1 MPRPTTKADLIQAAN
16 DQCAKLWTL
25 IGEMSDEEK
34 SADIVPNERD
44 KNVRDV
50 LVHLYEWHCLLLNW
64 IRSNTNGKPSP
75 FLPAPYNWKT
85 YPQMNVA
92 FWEKHQSTSYTDA
105 ETMLKKTHKEV
116 MALIETFSNEA
127 LFAKGVFDWTGT
139 TTLGSYCVS
148 ATSSHYNWAFKD
160 IKKVFYKNYLAL
172 YSIDDKEKIVH
183 ILHIFYAKRDYAKSV

>member
-16 DQCAKLWTL
+16 EQFAKLWTL

-64 IRSNTNGKPSP
+64 IRSNTNRNPAP

-85 YPQMNVA
+85 YPQMNVV
-92 FWEKHQSTSYTDA
+92 FWEKHQNTSYTDA

-116 MALIETFSNEA
+116 LALIETFSNEA
-127 LFAKGVFDWTGT
+127 LFSKGTFDWTGT

-148 ATSSHYNWAFKD
+148 ATSSHYDWAIKD
-160 IKKVFYKNYLAL
+160 IKNAL
-172 YSIDDKEKIVH
+172 KKRRKI
-183 ILHIFYAKRDYAKSV
+183 

>member
-16 DQCAKLWTL
+16 EQFAKLWTL

-50 LVHLYEWHCLLLNW
+50 LVHLYEWHCLLLHW
-64 IRSNTNGKPSP
+64 IRSNTNGNPAP

-92 FWEKHQSTSYTDA
+92 FWEKHQNTSYTDA

-116 MALIETFSNEA
+116 MAIIETFSNEA
-127 LFAKGVFDWTGT
+127 LFSKGTFDWTGT

-148 ATSSHYNWAFKD
+148 ATSSHYDWAIKD
-160 IKKVFYKNYLAL
+160 MKKAL
-172 YSIDDKEKIVH
+172 KKY
-183 ILHIFYAKRDYAKSV
+183 RTR

>member
-16 DQCAKLWTL
+16 EQFAKLWTL

-64 IRSNTNGKPSP
+64 IRSNTNRNPAP

-85 YPQMNVA
+85 YPQMNVV
-92 FWEKHQSTSYTDA
+92 FWEKHQNTSYTDA
-105 ETMLKKTHKEV
+105 ETMLKKTHQEV
-116 MALIETFSNEA
+116 MALIETFSNED
-127 LFAKGVFDWTGT
+127 LFSKGVFNWTGT

-148 ATSSHYNWAFKD
+148 ATSSHYDWAIKD
-160 IKKVFYKNYLAL
+160 IKKAL
-172 YSIDDKEKIVH
+172 KKY
-183 ILHIFYAKRDYAKSV
+183 RTR

>member
-16 DQCAKLWTL
+16 DQFAKLWTL

-34 SADIVPNERD
+34 RADIVPNERD
-44 KNVRDV
+44 KNVRDI

-64 IRSNTNGKPSP
+64 IRSNTNGNPAP

-85 YPQMNVA
+85 YPQMNVV

-105 ETMLKKTHKEV
+105 ETMLNKTHKEV
-116 MALIETFSNEA
+116 MALIETFSNED
-127 LFAKGVFDWTGT
+127 LFSKGAFDWTGM

-148 ATSSHYNWAFKD
+148 ATSSHYDWAFKD
-160 IKKVFYKNYLAL
+160 IKKAL
-172 YSIDDKEKIVH
+172 KKY
-183 ILHIFYAKRDYAKSV
+183 RTR

>member
-16 DQCAKLWTL
+16 EQFAKLWTL

-50 LVHLYEWHCLLLNW
+50 LAHLYEWHCLLLNW
-64 IRSNTNGKPSP
+64 IRSNTNRNPAP
-75 FLPAPYNWKT
+75 FLPTPYNWKT
-85 YPQMNVA
+85 YPQMNVV
-92 FWEKHQSTSYTDA
+92 FWEKHQNTSYTDA

-116 MALIETFSNEA
+116 LALIETFSNEA
-127 LFAKGVFDWTGT
+127 LFSKGTFDWTGT

-148 ATSSHYNWAFKD
+148 ATSSHYDWAIKD
-160 IKKVFYKNYLAL
+160 IKKAL
-172 YSIDDKEKIVH
+172 KKYR
-183 ILHIFYAKRDYAKSV
+183 AR

>member
-16 DQCAKLWTL
+16 EQFAKLWTL

-34 SADIVPNERD
+34 RTDIVPNERD

-64 IRSNTNGKPSP
+64 IRSNTNGKPVP
-75 FLPAPYNWKT
+75 FLSAPYNWKT
-85 YPQMNVA
+85 YPQMNIV

-105 ETMLKKTHKEV
+105 ETMLNKTHKEV

-127 LFAKGVFDWTGT
+127 LFSKGTFDWTGT

-148 ATSSHYNWAFKD
+148 ATSSHYDWAIKD
-160 IKKVFYKNYLAL
+160 IKKAL
-172 YSIDDKEKIVH
+172 KKYR
-183 ILHIFYAKRDYAKSV
+183 AR

>member
-16 DQCAKLWTL
+16 DQFAKLWTL
-25 IGEMSDEEK
+25 IDEMSDEEK

-64 IRSNTNGKPSP
+64 IRSNTNRNPAP
-75 FLPAPYNWKT
+75 FLPVPYNWKT
-85 YPQMNVA
+85 YPQMNVV

-105 ETMLKKTHKEV
+105 ETMLEKTHKEV
-116 MALIETFSNEA
+116 LALIETFSNEA
-127 LFAKGVFDWTGT
+127 LFSKGTFDWTGT

-148 ATSSHYNWAFKD
+148 ATSSHYDWAIKD
-160 IKKVFYKNYLAL
+160 IKKAL
-172 YSIDDKEKIVH
+172 KKY
-183 ILHIFYAKRDYAKSV
+183 RTR

>member
-16 DQCAKLWTL
+16 EQFAKLWTL

-64 IRSNTNGKPSP
+64 IQTNTNGKPAP

-85 YPQMNVA
+85 YPQMNVV
-92 FWEKHQSTSYTDA
+92 FWEKHQNTSYTDA
-105 ETMLKKTHKEV
+105 EAMLKKTHKEV

-127 LFAKGVFDWTGT
+127 LFSKGVFNWTGT

-148 ATSSHYNWAFKD
+148 ATSSHYDWAMKD
-160 IKKVFYKNYLAL
+160 IKKAL
-172 YSIDDKEKIVH
+172 KKYR
-183 ILHIFYAKRDYAKSV
+183 AR

>member
-16 DQCAKLWTL
+16 EQFAKLWTL

-34 SADIVPNERD
+34 SADIVPNELD

-64 IRSNTNGKPSP
+64 IRSNTNRNPAP
-75 FLPAPYNWKT
+75 FLPVPYNWKT
-85 YPQMNVA
+85 YPQMNIV
-92 FWEKHQSTSYTDA
+92 FWEKHQNTSYTDA

-116 MALIETFSNEA
+116 LALIETFSNEA
-127 LFAKGVFDWTGT
+127 LFSKGTFDWTGT

-148 ATSSHYNWAFKD
+148 ATSSHYDWAIKD
-160 IKKVFYKNYLAL
+160 IKKAL
-172 YSIDDKEKIVH
+172 KKYR
-183 ILHIFYAKRDYAKSV
+183 AR

>member
-16 DQCAKLWTL
+16 EQFAKLWTL

-64 IRSNTNGKPSP
+64 IQTNTNGKPAP

-92 FWEKHQSTSYTDA
+92 FWEKHQNTSYTDA
-105 ETMLKKTHKEV
+105 EAMLKKTHKEV
-116 MALIETFSNEA
+116 MAIIETFSNED
-127 LFAKGVFDWTGT
+127 LFSKGAFDWTGT

-148 ATSSHYNWAFKD
+148 ATSSHYDWAIKD
-160 IKKVFYKNYLAL
+160 IKKAL
-172 YSIDDKEKIVH
+172 KKYR
-183 ILHIFYAKRDYAKSV
+183 AR

>member
-16 DQCAKLWTL
+16 EQFAKLWTL

-64 IRSNTNGKPSP
+64 IQTNTNGKPAP

-85 YPQMNVA
+85 YPQMNVV
-92 FWEKHQSTSYTDA
+92 FWEKHQNTSYTDA

-116 MALIETFSNEA
+116 LALIETFSNEA
-127 LFAKGVFDWTGT
+127 LFSKGAFDWTGT

-148 ATSSHYNWAFKD
+148 ATSSHYDWAFKD
-160 IKKVFYKNYLAL
+160 IKKAL
-172 YSIDDKEKIVH
+172 KKYR
-183 ILHIFYAKRDYAKSV
+183 AR

>member
-16 DQCAKLWTL
+16 EQFAKLWTL

-64 IRSNTNGKPSP
+64 IRSNTNRNPAP
-75 FLPAPYNWKT
+75 FLPVPYNWKT
-85 YPQMNVA
+85 YPQMNVV
-92 FWEKHQSTSYTDA
+92 FWEKHQNTSYTDA

-116 MALIETFSNEA
+116 LALIETFPNEA
-127 LFAKGVFDWTGT
+127 LFSKGTFDWTGT

-148 ATSSHYNWAFKD
+148 ATSSHYDWAIKD
-160 IKKVFYKNYLAL
+160 IKKAL
-172 YSIDDKEKIVH
+172 KKYR
-183 ILHIFYAKRDYAKSV
+183 AR

>member
-16 DQCAKLWTL
+16 EQFAKLWTL
-25 IGEMSDEEK
+25 IGEMSDKEK

-64 IRSNTNGKPSP
+64 IQTNTNGKPAP

-92 FWEKHQSTSYTDA
+92 FWEKHQNTSYTDA
-105 ETMLKKTHKEV
+105 EAMLKKTHKGV
-116 MALIETFSNEA
+116 MAIIETFSNED
-127 LFAKGVFDWTGT
+127 LFSKGAFDWTGT

-148 ATSSHYNWAFKD
+148 ATSSHYDWAIKD
-160 IKKVFYKNYLAL
+160 IKKAL
-172 YSIDDKEKIVH
+172 KKY
-183 ILHIFYAKRDYAKSV
+183 RTR

>member
-16 DQCAKLWTL
+16 EQFAKLWTL

-64 IRSNTNGKPSP
+64 IQTNTNGKPAP

-92 FWEKHQSTSYTDA
+92 FWEKHQNTSYTDA
-105 ETMLKKTHKEV
+105 EAMLKKTHKEV
-116 MALIETFSNEA
+116 MAIIETFSNED
-127 LFAKGVFDWTGT
+127 LFSKGAFDWTGT

-148 ATSSHYNWAFKD
+148 ATSSHYDWAIKD
-160 IKKVFYKNYLAL
+160 IKKAL
-172 YSIDDKEKIVH
+172 KKY
-183 ILHIFYAKRDYAKSV
+183 RTR

>member
-16 DQCAKLWTL
+16 EQFAKLWTL

-64 IRSNTNGKPSP
+64 IQTNTNGKPAP

-92 FWEKHQSTSYTDA
+92 FWEKHQNTSYTDA
-105 ETMLKKTHKEV
+105 EAMLKKTHKEV
-116 MALIETFSNEA
+116 MAIIETFSNED
-127 LFAKGVFDWTGT
+127 LFSKGAFDWTGT

-148 ATSSHYNWAFKD
+148 ATSSHYDWAMKD
-160 IKKVFYKNYLAL
+160 IKKAL
-172 YSIDDKEKIVH
+172 KKYR
-183 ILHIFYAKRDYAKSV
+183 AR

>member
-16 DQCAKLWTL
+16 EQFAKLWTL

-64 IRSNTNGKPSP
+64 IRSNTNRNPAP

-85 YPQMNVA
+85 YPQMNVV
-92 FWEKHQSTSYTDA
+92 FWEKHQNTSYTDA

-116 MALIETFSNEA
+116 LALIETFSNEA
-127 LFAKGVFDWTGT
+127 LCSKGTFDWTGT

-148 ATSSHYNWAFKD
+148 ATSSHYDWAIKD
-160 IKKVFYKNYLAL
+160 IKKAL
-172 YSIDDKEKIVH
+172 KKYR
-183 ILHIFYAKRDYAKSV
+183 AR